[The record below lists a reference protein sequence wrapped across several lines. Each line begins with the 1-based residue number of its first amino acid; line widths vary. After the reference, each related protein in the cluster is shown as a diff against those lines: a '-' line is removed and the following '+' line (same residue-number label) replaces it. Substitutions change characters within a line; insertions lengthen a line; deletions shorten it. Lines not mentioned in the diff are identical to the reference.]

1 MNRQEVILTIKRTG
15 GAFVHIMGAM
25 FGEDFSAGYYRAIS
39 DMIKLFEKTP
49 LSPTFEAERATT
61 VAHLHAVQARCEA
74 LEAQNKALKEE
85 ISVLNR
91 KVDRAERRNKRKGQG
106 LFQRGW

>member
-1 MNRQEVILTIKRTG
+1 MNRQEVIDTIKKTG
-15 GAFVHIMGAM
+15 GTFIFVMGAM
-25 FGEDFSAGYYRAIS
+25 FGDEYASGYSRAIS
-39 DMIKLFEKTP
+39 DMVKLFEKAP

-61 VAHLHAVQARCEA
+61 VARLHAVQARCEA

-91 KVDRAERRNKRKGQG
+91 KADRAERRNKRKGQG
-106 LFQRGW
+106 LFQKG